1 MRLFY
6 LYTNLYLRIGYDNN
20 RKLFQVHSKNLCTHQ
35 PHEPPL
41 FIFFQKTHPQF
52 KKKKR
57 QTSNKKAPS
66 THPHSIIL
74 KKTNNASFHQ
84 QYIIHSK
91 RAIKI
96 TLFTQ
101 TLYTK
106 RQNSIF
112 IEIERNKE
120 QIKIHNK
127 YNFTF

>member
-20 RKLFQVHSKNLCTHQ
+20 RKLCQVHSKNLCTHQ

-52 KKKKR
+52 KKKE
-57 QTSNKKAPS
+57 TSN
-66 THPHSIIL
+66 I
-74 KKTNNASFHQ
+74 Q
-84 QYIIHSK
+84 QESSLYTPPLHHSK
-91 RAIKI
+91 KNKQCVISPAIHHPFKKSNQDN
-96 TLFTQ
+96 TFSQ

>member
-20 RKLFQVHSKNLCTHQ
+20 RKLFQVHSKNLCIHQ

-52 KKKKR
+52 KKKE
-57 QTSNKKAPS
+57 TSNIQQESSLYTPPL
-66 THPHSIIL
+66 HHS

-91 RAIKI
+91 RVIKI